1 MYNKVIEI
9 LEKDYAYNSKNDC
22 GFSEFQKLLIK
33 DVIDIVS
40 NPHERVVIQK
50 NTEIFKM
57 QLHQTIDL
65 QDEEG
70 FAIYGY
76 LPYKYIT
83 RVPGGWIY
91 SNYDAEKDA
100 YVPMDKIFVPFNNDM
115 Q

>member
-1 MYNKVIEI
+1 MNN
-9 LEKDYAYNSKNDC
+9 LENLKIDFENWYYKQEQEYATGKIHPEKIWKWFNES
-22 GFSEFQKLLIK
+22 F
-33 DVIDIVS
+33 
-40 NPHERVVIQK
+40 PHERVVIQK

-65 QDEEG
+65 QDKEG

-76 LPYKYIT
+76 LPYRYIT

-91 SNYDAEKDA
+91 SNYDTEKDA
-100 YVPMDKIFVPFNNDM
+100 YVPMDKMFVPFNNNM